1 MTTTAA
7 AAGLAPARLEPRTG
21 AAYWFA
27 GFRAMIA
34 WHLAS
39 LRLWLVLLA
48 LVQVLSGVGFVLGFG
63 LFFEDIPLSTAL
75 FVSTGVPVV
84 NLVMTGMILGPQLVA
99 DQKVSH
105 SFDFIA
111 SLPVPHSASAAAWYV
126 VCLIGGLP
134 AVVVSLSV
142 AVLRYDGLPLAVTPD
157 IVPAVLLTAF
167 TGTMI
172 GLALSHAITNPMT
185 TRLITQLLVFA
196 MFGFTPILFPV
207 EQMPAWLGSVNS
219 ALPLRHMADIVRA
232 ALTELPVENLATSY
246 AVVGAWGAVCAFLA
260 VRALGRRR

>member
-1 MTTTAA
+1 MTTTALT
-7 AAGLAPARLEPRTG
+7 GLAPARLDPRTG
-21 AAYWFA
+21 ASYWFA
-27 GFRAMIA
+27 GFRSMIA
-34 WHLAS
+34 WHLSS
-39 LRLWLVLLA
+39 LRMWLVLLA

-63 LFFEDIPLSTAL
+63 LFFQDIPLEVAL

-99 DQKVSH
+99 DQKVTH
-105 SFDFIA
+105 SFDFIS

-134 AVVVSLSV
+134 AVVVSLTV
-142 AVLRYDGLPLAVTPD
+142 AVLRYQGLPLAVTPD
-157 IVPAVLLTAF
+157 VVPAVLLTAF
-167 TGTMI
+167 AGTMI

-207 EQMPAWLGSVNS
+207 SQMPAWLGTVNS
-219 ALPLRHMADIVRA
+219 ALPLGHMADMVRS
-232 ALTELPVENLATSY
+232 ALTELPFENLAASY
-246 AVVGAWGAVCAFLA
+246 AVVGAWGVVCAYLA